1 MTKALGA
8 RDLSPLARLLTTE
21 NFAITFNPDVKT
33 ADLWQSESSQVKAFP
48 AFSETYEIY
57 VGSIFKNSK

>member
-1 MTKALGA
+1 MTKPLGA

-33 ADLWQSESSQVKAFP
+33 ADLWISESL
-48 AFSETYEIY
+48 
-57 VGSIFKNSK
+57 